1 MARKPYKRFSKEFK
15 IEAVRL
21 AEESDKPVTQ
31 IARELG
37 IRQNQI
43 YKWKKQLK
51 APALTGSFNAID
63 PLMLYD
69 AALEALVIREGESG
83 VSKKLSRRISSVI
96 NTDKSKVQNFCNTH
110 SD

>member
-1 MARKPYKRFSKEFK
+1 MERKPYQKYSKEFK

-43 YKWKKQLK
+43 YKWKQQLETKGK
-51 APALTGSFNAID
+51 AAFPGTGQVGDADGELVKLRRELAIAKEEIEI
-63 PLMLYD
+63 LKK
-69 AALEALVIREGESG
+69 AAAYFARDVR
-83 VSKKLSRRISSVI
+83 
-96 NTDKSKVQNFCNTH
+96 
-110 SD
+110 

>member
-37 IRQNQI
+37 LRQNQI
-43 YKWKKQLK
+43 YKWKKQLEAQGETAFPGTGKIADSDPEKTRLRQELALAKEEIDILKK
-51 APALTGSFNAID
+51 A
-63 PLMLYD
+63 
-69 AALEALVIREGESG
+69 AAYFARE
-83 VSKKLSRRISSVI
+83 LR
-96 NTDKSKVQNFCNTH
+96 
-110 SD
+110 